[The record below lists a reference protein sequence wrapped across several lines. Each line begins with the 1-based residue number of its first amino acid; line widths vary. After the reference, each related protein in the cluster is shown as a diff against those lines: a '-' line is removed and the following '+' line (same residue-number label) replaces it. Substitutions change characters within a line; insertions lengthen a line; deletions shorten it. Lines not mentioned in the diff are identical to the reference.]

1 MFPTLLIIGILSCID
16 QTTAVGVCVI
26 VFSALF
32 IVGFAASWGPV
43 LWVLVGEMYPYRTRG
58 KAASAAVM
66 SNWIF
71 TTIIGASFPA
81 ASSASL
87 SACFFFF
94 AAMISS
100 RRTTS
105 WLCVV
110 SRAINVW
117 VASPCTCR

>member
-1 MFPTLLIIGILSCID
+1 M
-16 QTTAVGVCVI
+16 GVSVI

-32 IVGFAASWGPV
+32 IIGFAASWGPV

-94 AAMISS
+94 AAMIF
-100 RRTTS
+100 
-105 WLCVV
+105 LGNCVV
-110 SRAINVW
+110 YFYQVETAKKTIYQVDDAFAAHKPALKRKDW
-117 VASPCTCR
+117 